1 MRGDFGTRI
10 RRYIEKNYYSI
21 WHNLKTVRLDVG
33 ESKDLKPERKEFYDI
48 GLGTKCNAMC
58 PWCYVSAK
66 GDGEFWESPSE
77 TWKRWI
83 ETFPKD
89 ITITEE
95 MMKGDPIFKELFY
108 PAKDQTW
115 DSLESVRLSKT
126 LVLARLRKD
135 PIVLTEKPFQIA
147 IGSTMEPTI
156 HPEFIKF
163 LETVYST
170 GVVPNYTT
178 NGITLAGEGNQELIE
193 ATREFCGGVAVSFG
207 NTLIRDKARKAVENL
222 LEYNE
227 YKVMIHHLISD
238 KTSVDEVVGLCK
250 EYKGQVHYHVL
261 LPLMKHGRS
270 DKGMEDDG
278 TYQYLAEM
286 LEKEGIRNVA
296 FGANFLPYME
306 KYPGLIKV
314 YEYPSEMYSNNIL
327 LKGGKVV
334 ITPSSYNLN
343 PIMEIPV

>member
-1 MRGDFGTRI
+1 MKGNFGIRI
-10 RRYIEKNYYSI
+10 RRDKERNYYSV
-21 WHNLKTVRLDVG
+21 WHNLKTIRLDVG
-33 ESKDLKPERKEFYDI
+33 ESKDLKPERKEFYDV

-66 GDGEFWESPSE
+66 GDGEFWENPSE

-83 ETFPKD
+83 ETFPSD
-89 ITITEE
+89 ITLTEN
-95 MMKGDPIFKELFY
+95 MMKEDPVFEELFY
-108 PAKDQTW
+108 PDKGQEW
-115 DSLESVRLSKT
+115 GSLDAVKLSMF
-126 LVLARLRKD
+126 LVSSRLRHD
-135 PIVLTEKPFQIA
+135 PITLTEKPYQVA

-156 HPEFIKF
+156 HPDFIKF
-163 LETVYST
+163 LETVHST

-178 NGITLAGEGNQELIE
+178 NGITLGGSNNQELLE

-207 NTLIRDKARKAVENL
+207 NTLIRNQAKKAIKNL
-222 LEYNE
+222 LKYDE

-238 KTSVDEVVGLCK
+238 KESVDEVVKLSK
-250 EYKGQVHYHVL
+250 EYKGHIHYHVL

-270 DKGMEDDG
+270 EKGMEDDG
-278 TYQYLAEM
+278 TYQYLAEK
-286 LEKEGIRNVA
+286 LDKEGIKNVA

-327 LKGGKVV
+327 LKDGKVI

-343 PIMEIPV
+343 PIMEIQV